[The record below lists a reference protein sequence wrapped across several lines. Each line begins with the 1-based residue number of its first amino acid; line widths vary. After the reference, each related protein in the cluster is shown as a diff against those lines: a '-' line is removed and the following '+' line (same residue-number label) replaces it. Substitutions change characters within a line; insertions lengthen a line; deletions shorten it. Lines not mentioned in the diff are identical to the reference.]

1 MDCSGGLNRK
11 EVVIFFK
18 AITDDISRTNIER
31 IFKRIDTD
39 NSDDLDFEEFKVR
52 FSFFA
57 YRTKS

>member
-52 FSFFA
+52 F
-57 YRTKS
+57 